1 MTKREETETNS
12 LFPEGRRPAEGARE
26 AAMPLAARMRPRTLD
41 EFVGQ
46 DHIAG
51 PGTWLRTAIETDQLS
66 SVIFYGPAGTG
77 KSTLAHLIA
86 GYTKAK
92 FEPYSAVT
100 AGVADI
106 RRVTQQARER
116 MKATG
121 QKTILFVDE
130 IHRFNKAQQDAFLP
144 FVEDGTIILIGST
157 TENPFFEI
165 NAPLVSRSRIFVFE
179 PLTPEQV
186 GAIVDRALADEERG
200 LGRGTACCAPTDE
213 EGGPDAGAQRRAPTL
228 ELTPEAREHLTNLAN
243 GDARAAL
250 NALEAAAQ
258 LAKVRDGKRLITI
271 EIVEDA
277 AQRRV
282 LKYDKGGDTHY
293 DVISAYI
300 KSLRGGDPDAAL
312 YWLAR
317 MIAAGEDPRFIARR
331 LVIQAA
337 EDVGNADPMAL
348 VIATAAAHAVEY
360 VGLPEAQIPLAQATA
375 YVATAPKSNA
385 ACSAIARAMEDVR
398 NRVVPLVPKH
408 LRDANYPGAK
418 QFGHGEGY
426 KYPHDFPDHYVPQ
439 EYLPKGTKSRRYY
452 EPTEQGHE
460 KKIKA
465 RMEEW
470 ERRGEESKR
479 QGGKEAGREAD
490 RGGGT
495 ESEPGVG

>member
-1 MTKREETETNS
+1 MGADEAAPS
-12 LFPEGRRPAEGARE
+12 LFPERKRQAEGAKE

-46 DHIAG
+46 EHIVG
-51 PGTWLRTAIETDQLS
+51 PGTWLRTAIESDQLS
-66 SVIFYGPAGTG
+66 SVILYGPAGSG

-86 GYTKAK
+86 GYTKAR

-100 AGVADI
+100 SGVADI

-179 PLTPEQV
+179 PLTAEHI
-186 GAIVDRALADEERG
+186 GTIIDRALADSERG
-200 LGRGTACCAPTDE
+200 LGKLAI
-213 EGGPDAGAQRRAPTL
+213 
-228 ELTPEAREHLTNLAN
+228 ELAADAREHITNLAN

-258 LAKVRDGKRLITI
+258 LACRGGSGHEQAPAEREGQRSGQECPSHRITV

-277 AQRRV
+277 AQRRL

-300 KSLRGGDPDAAL
+300 KSLRGGDPDAAV

-317 MIAAGEDPRFIARR
+317 MLAAGEDPRFIARR

-348 VIATAAAHAVEY
+348 LIANAAAHAVEF
-360 VGLPEAQIPLAQATA
+360 VGLPEAQIPLAQATI

-385 ACSAIARAMEDVR
+385 SYLAISAANDDVR
-398 NRVVPLVPKH
+398 NRAVPLVPKH
-408 LRDANYPGAK
+408 LRDANYPGSK

-426 KYPHDFPDHYVPQ
+426 KYPHDFPGHYVLQ
-439 EYLPKGTKSRRYY
+439 EYLPRGTKSKRYY
-452 EPTEQGHE
+452 EPSDQGYE
-460 KKIKA
+460 KKIRA

-470 ERRGEESKR
+470 ERKAEEAK
-479 QGGKEAGREAD
+479 G
-490 RGGGT
+490 
-495 ESEPGVG
+495 SEG

>member
-1 MTKREETETNS
+1 MRADDAAES
-12 LFPEGRRPAEGARE
+12 LFEEDRQAARE
-26 AAMPLAARMRPRTLD
+26 GKGGVMPLAARMRPRTLD

-66 SVIFYGPAGTG
+66 SVILYGPAGTG
-77 KSTLAHLIA
+77 KSTLAHIIA
-86 GYTKAK
+86 HHTKAK
-92 FEPYSAVT
+92 FEKYSAVT
-100 AGVADI
+100 SGVADI
-106 RRVTQQARER
+106 RRVIQQAQQR
-116 MKATG
+116 MKAQG

-144 FVEDGTIILIGST
+144 FVEDGTITLIGST

-179 PLTPEQV
+179 SLTPEQI
-186 GAIVDRALADEERG
+186 GTIVDRTLADKERG
-200 LGRGTACCAPTDE
+200 LGRMNID
-213 EGGPDAGAQRRAPTL
+213 L
-228 ELTPEAREHLTNLAN
+228 ISEARDHIINLAN

-258 LAKVRDGKRLITI
+258 LAR
-271 EIVEDA
+271 EIGGRRVVTLALVEDA
-277 AQRRV
+277 AQRRA
-282 LKYDKGGDTHY
+282 LKYDKGGDEHY

-375 YVATAPKSNA
+375 YVTTAPKSNA
-385 ACSAIARAMEDVR
+385 SYLAIDRAMQDVR
-398 NRVVPLVPKH
+398 NRVVPRVPKH

-426 KYPHDFPDHYVPQ
+426 QYPHDSPGHFVPQ
-439 EYLPKGTKSRRYY
+439 EYLPEGTKSRRYY
-452 EPTEQGHE
+452 EPTEQGYE

-470 ERRGEESKR
+470 ERRGEGQSR
-479 QGGKEAGREAD
+479 
-490 RGGGT
+490 
-495 ESEPGVG
+495 

>member
-1 MTKREETETNS
+1 MTTEEPAPS
-12 LFPEGRRPAEGARE
+12 LFPQGKRPDKGARAE
-26 AAMPLAARMRPRTLD
+26 AMPLAARVRPRTLD

-46 DHIAG
+46 EHIIG
-51 PGTWLRTAIETDQLS
+51 PGTWLRSAIETDQLS
-66 SVIFYGPAGTG
+66 SIILYGPPGTG
-77 KSTLAHLIA
+77 KSTLAHIIA
-86 GYTKAK
+86 ARTKAK

-116 MKATG
+116 MRATG

-186 GAIVDRALADEERG
+186 GVIVDRALADKDRG
-200 LGRGTACCAPTDE
+200 LGKMGI
-213 EGGPDAGAQRRAPTL
+213 
-228 ELTPEAREHLTNLAN
+228 ELTPEARGHIADLAN
-243 GDARAAL
+243 GDARIAL

-258 LAKVRDGKRLITI
+258 LAQPSDGKRVVRVQT
-271 EIVEDA
+271 VEDA
-277 AQRRV
+277 AQRRL

-317 MIAAGEDPRFIARR
+317 MIEAGEDPRFIARR

-348 VIATAAAHAVEY
+348 VLATAAAHAVEY

-385 ACSAIARAMEDVR
+385 SYLAIARATEDVR

-426 KYPHDFPDHYVPQ
+426 KYPHDYPDHYTPQ
-439 EYLPKGTKSRRYY
+439 EYLPKGTKSRGYY
-452 EPTEQGHE
+452 EPTEQGYE

-470 ERRGEESKR
+470 KRRAAQGDKGRGE
-479 QGGKEAGREAD
+479 
-490 RGGGT
+490 
-495 ESEPGVG
+495 

>member
-1 MTKREETETNS
+1 MRADDAAES
-12 LFPEGRRPAEGARE
+12 LFEEDRQAARE
-26 AAMPLAARMRPRTLD
+26 GKGGAMPLAARMRPRTLD

-66 SVIFYGPAGTG
+66 SVILYGPAGTG
-77 KSTLAHLIA
+77 KSTLAHIIA
-86 GYTKAK
+86 HHTKAK
-92 FEPYSAVT
+92 FEKYSAVT
-100 AGVADI
+100 SGVADI
-106 RRVTQQARER
+106 RRVIQQAQQR
-116 MKATG
+116 MKAQG

-144 FVEDGTIILIGST
+144 FVEDGTITLIGST

-179 PLTPEQV
+179 SLTPEQI
-186 GAIVDRALADEERG
+186 GTIVDRTLADKERG
-200 LGRGTACCAPTDE
+200 LGRMNID
-213 EGGPDAGAQRRAPTL
+213 L
-228 ELTPEAREHLTNLAN
+228 ISEARDHIINLAN

-258 LAKVRDGKRLITI
+258 LAR
-271 EIVEDA
+271 EIGGRRVVTLALVEDA
-277 AQRRV
+277 AQRRA
-282 LKYDKGGDTHY
+282 LKYDKGGDEHY

-375 YVATAPKSNA
+375 YVTTAPKSNA
-385 ACSAIARAMEDVR
+385 SYLAIDRAMQDVR
-398 NRVVPLVPKH
+398 NRVVPRVPKH

-426 KYPHDFPDHYVPQ
+426 QYPHDSPGHFVPQ
-439 EYLPKGTKSRRYY
+439 EYLPEGTKSRRYY
-452 EPTEQGHE
+452 EPTEQGYE

-470 ERRGEESKR
+470 ERRGEGQSR
-479 QGGKEAGREAD
+479 
-490 RGGGT
+490 
-495 ESEPGVG
+495 

>member
-1 MTKREETETNS
+1 MGGEEAAGS
-12 LFPEGRRPAEGARE
+12 LFPEERRAAQE
-26 AAMPLAARMRPRTLD
+26 AQTEAMPLAARMRPRTLD

-46 DHIAG
+46 EQIVG
-51 PGTWLRTAIETDQLS
+51 PGTYLRKAIEEDELS

-77 KSTLAHLIA
+77 KSTLAHIIA
-86 GYTKAK
+86 HYTKAQ

-100 AGVADI
+100 SGVADI
-106 RRVTQQARER
+106 RRVTQQGRKR
-116 MKATG
+116 MEVQG
-121 QKTILFVDE
+121 RKTILFIDE

-165 NAPLVSRSRIFVFE
+165 NAPLVSRSRLFVFE
-179 PLTPEQV
+179 PLTSEQV
-186 GAIVDRALADEERG
+186 GTIVDRALADGESG
-200 LGRGTACCAPTDE
+200 LGG
-213 EGGPDAGAQRRAPTL
+213 QSI
-228 ELTPEAREHLTNLAN
+228 ELTPEAREHMINLAN

-258 LAKVRDGKRLITI
+258 QVRAREGERSITL
-271 EIVEDA
+271 EMVEDA
-277 AQRRV
+277 AQRRA

-300 KSLRGGDPDAAL
+300 KSMRGGDPDAAL

-317 MIAAGEDPRFIARR
+317 MISAGEDPRFIARR

-348 VIATAAAHAVEY
+348 VVATAAAHAVEY

-385 ACSAIARAMEDVR
+385 SYLGIARAMEDVR

-426 KYPHDFPDHYVPQ
+426 KYPHDSPGHFVPQ
-439 EYLPKGTKSRRYY
+439 DYLPKGTKSRRYY
-452 EPTEQGHE
+452 EPTEQGYE
-460 KKIKA
+460 KTIKA
-465 RMEEW
+465 RLEEW
-470 ERRGEESKR
+470 ERRRREGGRGEGPR
-479 QGGKEAGREAD
+479 AHDG
-490 RGGGT
+490 
-495 ESEPGVG
+495 

>member
-1 MTKREETETNS
+1 MRTDEAEES
-12 LFPEGRRPAEGARE
+12 LFPEDRQAARE
-26 AAMPLAARMRPRTLD
+26 GKGGVMPLAARMRPRTLD

-66 SVIFYGPAGTG
+66 SVILYGPAGTG
-77 KSTLAHLIA
+77 KSTLAHIIA
-86 GYTKAK
+86 HHTKAK
-92 FEPYSAVT
+92 FEKYSAVT
-100 AGVADI
+100 SGVADI
-106 RRVTQQARER
+106 RRVIQQAQQR
-116 MKATG
+116 MKAQG

-144 FVEDGTIILIGST
+144 FVEDGTITLIGST

-179 PLTPEQV
+179 SLTPEQI
-186 GAIVDRALADEERG
+186 GTIVDRTLADKERG
-200 LGRGTACCAPTDE
+200 LGRMNID
-213 EGGPDAGAQRRAPTL
+213 L
-228 ELTPEAREHLTNLAN
+228 ISEARDHIINLAN

-258 LAKVRDGKRLITI
+258 LAR
-271 EIVEDA
+271 EIGGRRVVTLALVEDA
-277 AQRRV
+277 AQRRA
-282 LKYDKGGDTHY
+282 LKYDKGGDEHY

-375 YVATAPKSNA
+375 YVTTAPKSNA
-385 ACSAIARAMEDVR
+385 SYLAIDRAMQDVR
-398 NRVVPLVPKH
+398 NRVVPRVPKH

-426 KYPHDFPDHYVPQ
+426 QYPHDSPGHFVPQ
-439 EYLPKGTKSRRYY
+439 EYLPEGTKSRRYY
-452 EPTEQGHE
+452 EPTEQGYE

-470 ERRGEESKR
+470 ERRGEGQSR
-479 QGGKEAGREAD
+479 
-490 RGGGT
+490 
-495 ESEPGVG
+495 

>member
-1 MTKREETETNS
+1 MGTDEAAPS
-12 LFPEGRRPAEGARE
+12 LFPQGKRPAKEARAE
-26 AAMPLAARMRPRTLD
+26 AMPLAARVRPRTLD

-46 DHIAG
+46 DHIVG
-51 PGTWLRTAIETDQLS
+51 PGSWLRAAIETDQLS
-66 SVIFYGPAGTG
+66 SIILYGPAGTG
-77 KSTLAHLIA
+77 KSTLAHIIA
-86 GYTKAK
+86 HYTKAK

-121 QKTILFVDE
+121 QKTILFIDE

-144 FVEDGTIILIGST
+144 FVEDGTITLIGST

-179 PLTPEQV
+179 PLTPAQV
-186 GAIVDRALADEERG
+186 GVIVDRALADQERG
-200 LGRGTACCAPTDE
+200 LGKLGI
-213 EGGPDAGAQRRAPTL
+213 
-228 ELTPEAREHLTNLAN
+228 ELTPEAREHIVDLSG

-258 LAKVRDGKRLITI
+258 LARPSDGKRVIRVQT
-271 EIVEDA
+271 VEDA
-277 AQRRV
+277 AQRR
-282 LKYDKGGDTHY
+282 LLRYDKGGDTHY

-317 MIAAGEDPRFIARR
+317 MLAAGEDPRFIARR

-348 VIATAAAHAVEY
+348 VLATAAAHAVEY

-385 ACSAIARAMEDVR
+385 SYLAISRANEDVR

-426 KYPHDFPDHYVPQ
+426 KYPHDYPGHHVPQ

-452 EPTEQGHE
+452 EPTEQGFE
-460 KKIKA
+460 KKIRA

-470 ERRGEESKR
+470 EKGAREGEK
-479 QGGKEAGREAD
+479 G
-490 RGGGT
+490 
-495 ESEPGVG
+495 PGE